1 MNINLNIVLVHVND
15 ETLTDDQVWERIL
28 VEAESNPA
36 FTASELVFET
46 EAETEMSVGE
56 KIDWVIHRLMEVA

>member
-1 MNINLNIVLVHVND
+1 MNINLNIVLVHVTD

-36 FTASELVFET
+36 FTANTLVFTTDESEIST
-46 EAETEMSVGE
+46 GE
-56 KIDWVIHRLMEVA
+56 KIDWVVHKLGGNV